1 MKYVANIYF
10 LFSGFFTA
18 RIFLEI
24 ALRSPFNVRE
34 YSINAA
40 VFAIGFF
47 IFQQWWPARR
57 RKTHPDVHAKDA

>member
-18 RIFLEI
+18 RIFLGM
-24 ALRSPFNVRE
+24 ALRSPFDVRE
-34 YSINAA
+34 YSIEAA

-47 IFQQWWPARR
+47 IFQQWWQARR
-57 RKTHPDVHAKDA
+57 GKAHPGLHAKDV